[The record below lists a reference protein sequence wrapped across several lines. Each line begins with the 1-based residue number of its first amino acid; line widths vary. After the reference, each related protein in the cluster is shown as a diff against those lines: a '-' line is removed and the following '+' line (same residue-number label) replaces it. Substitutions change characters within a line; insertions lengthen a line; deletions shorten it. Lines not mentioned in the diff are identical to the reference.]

1 MIRRYFLPVFFL
13 LGLGAVLLLLPEKQ
27 SFDEIPPEDL
37 LTEVNSPSRFLSTD
51 RVAERLIEEDPS
63 MVLVD
68 LRNPQEYHDYTLP
81 GAVNIPLRDIL
92 DEEWQ
97 DYLRTPGIEFV
108 FFANGTLNADRGW
121 ILCKRKGH
129 RKLFVMEGG
138 LNQWFETIFMA
149 APPPATAPSEEIDRY
164 QFRMGVRQYLT
175 GGSALEIPEVEAEE
189 IEVTRRKKKTK
200 VEGGC

>member
-13 LGLGAVLLLLPEKQ
+13 LGLGIVLLLLPEKQ

-37 LTEVNSPSRFLSTD
+37 LTEVTSSSRFLSTD

-68 LRNPQEYHDYTLP
+68 LRSAQEYNYYTLP
-81 GAVNIPLRDIL
+81 GAVNVPLRNIL

-108 FFANGTLNADRGW
+108 FFANGTLDADRAW

-149 APPPATAPSEEIDRY
+149 APPPATAPSEEIDLY

-175 GGSALEIPEVEAEE
+175 GGSALEIPVVEAEE